1 MLFTPGNNWR
11 MVQKAKDLS
20 ADAIIIDLED
30 AVPMMEKETAR
41 VFIEEG
47 VHLIKSSGKQVFI
60 RVNSFSSGLIH
71 EDLKYAIIRDIDGI
85 VLSKTESKEDIL
97 QVDNEIAVLEAERD
111 LQNGKISI
119 IPLLETAKGLV
130 NIQEIIDASVRVI
143 AICFGAMDFTRDMG
157 TIQTKEGSEI
167 FLARSMIALISNAYG
182 IQSIDTPW
190 FDIVDNEGLIKDAL
204 FAKQLGFKGKLII
217 HPNHFEPVNS
227 IFSPTKEEIEY
238 AERIVKSFNEAKVK
252 GLGAISLNGKMIDRA
267 NFRQAE
273 ALLDYAKLIKEI

>member
-11 MVQKAKDLS
+11 MVQKAKDLP

-30 AVPMMEKETAR
+30 AVPITEKETAR

-47 VHLIKSSGKQVFI
+47 VQLIKTTGKQVFI
-60 RVNSFSSGLIH
+60 RVNSFSTGLIH

-85 VLSKTESKEDIL
+85 ILSKTESKEDIL
-97 QVDNEIAVLEAERD
+97 QVDMEISCLETERD

-130 NIQEIIDASVRVI
+130 NIEEIIDASERVI

-157 TIQTKEGSEI
+157 TTQTKEGSEI

-190 FDIVDNEGLIKDAL
+190 FDIVDEEGLVNDTL

-217 HPNHFEPVNS
+217 HPDHIEPVNS
-227 IFSPTKEEIEY
+227 IFSPTKEEIVH
-238 AERIVKSFNEAKVK
+238 AERIVKSFNEAKAK
-252 GLGAISLNGKMIDRA
+252 GLGAISINGKMIDIA
-267 NFRQAE
+267 NFKQAE
-273 ALLDYAKLIKEI
+273 ALLDYAKLIKER